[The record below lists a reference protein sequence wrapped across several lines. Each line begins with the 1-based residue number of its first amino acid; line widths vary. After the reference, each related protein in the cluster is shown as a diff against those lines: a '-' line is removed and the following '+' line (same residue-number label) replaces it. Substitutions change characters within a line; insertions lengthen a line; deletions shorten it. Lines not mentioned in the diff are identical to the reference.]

1 MKITKVSKKY
11 FETEGER
18 VYFFEPLE
26 EEMTVNELQ
35 ELMDEHEKFILEQIK
50 NMKKERKG
58 EEMNEIKFSGD
69 RVVCIVCGNDFSMKT
84 SIWYAEGICS
94 LKCYNEDGGK

>member
-50 NMKKERKG
+50 NMKKER
-58 EEMNEIKFSGD
+58 
-69 RVVCIVCGNDFSMKT
+69 R
-84 SIWYAEGICS
+84 
-94 LKCYNEDGGK
+94 